1 MNTFPDEFIELFSRS
16 TRAQFERSVSAGRD
30 RGSRNKT
37 CFWRTAN
44 VMAGQHANARITL
57 LEHSMLPLLRPFRAE
72 ISPDSIWSMTESYTE
87 ALEKTARCKTADLTQ
102 LRSRA
107 YRQAKQI
114 GLVKMLNS
122 ESAKWVAESMSGQS
136 LSDERDLQIVCYEH
150 GDYNGPHNDHHP
162 DVEGAERG
170 FVDLHLS
177 FSNQFVAHQ
186 WLVYEKAGF
195 LSEILNVGDR
205 SSIACYRLPFWHYTT
220 PLQAR
225 SGKQQVARRWVLMAS
240 FDIE

>member
-1 MNTFPDEFIELFSRS
+1 MT
-16 TRAQFERSVSAGRD
+16 AQR
-30 RGSRNKT
+30 
-37 CFWRTAN
+37 
-44 VMAGQHANARITL
+44 ANAYMAL
-57 LEHSMLPLLRPFRAE
+57 LENSMLPLLRPWRAE
-72 ISPDSIWSMTESYTE
+72 ISPESTWSMTESYTE
-87 ALEKTARCKTADLTQ
+87 ALEKTTKCKIADLAQ

-122 ESAKWVAESMSGQS
+122 QSTKWVAESMSGQS

-150 GDYNGPHNDHHP
+150 GDYIGPHNDHHP

-195 LSEILNVGDR
+195 LSEIVNAGGR
-205 SSIACYRLPFWHYTT
+205 SSVACYRLPFWHYTT

-240 FDIE
+240 FGIE